1 MQNCTK
7 KISET
12 AKGEPRYSEGA
23 LCMKTFPWTGA
34 PPTRARYFGNCS
46 FSSVFRLFFSVFHTQ
61 VNDVL
66 CQNPHFYKNTGL
78 LKALPGWTLSGTMVL
93 LVHLVKE
100 NVDFILDIKG
110 VHRYLLFWC
119 QTVLTNVSPP
129 VFSASSSQCL
139 TSFLAFHADRDMK
152 VKIPVWISACEHN
165 RLPDHP
171 FGRFQAASTCY
182 FWIAPWKFCCAHTAQ
197 ADFIRLQIQFF
208 FKLTWISRE
217 GLSLLMRAGSLQ
229 LQSQQL

>member
-1 MQNCTK
+1 MTFYV
-7 KISET
+7 KIPIFIKT
-12 AKGEPRYSEGA
+12 QGFLKPFQGEHFQE
-23 LCMKTFPWTGA
+23 PW
-34 PPTRARYFGNCS
+34 FCS
-46 FSSVFRLFFSVFHTQ
+46 YTWWRKML
-61 VNDVL
+61 
-66 CQNPHFYKNTGL
+66 
-78 LKALPGWTLSGTMVL
+78 
-93 LVHLVKE
+93 
-100 NVDFILDIKG
+100 ILDIKG
-110 VHRYLLFWC
+110 VYLLFWC